1 MSEFNID
8 KVVQSQYANSKR
20 INDII
25 NNFWDCIN
33 PENDIKNIYDKII
46 NLNTAVGFGLDIWG
60 RIVAISREFI
70 SIELK
75 NKYLGFD
82 PQGVHHTRI
91 DTLDNAPF
99 YQRIDGKVLLS
110 DEGYRFYILIKAL
123 INISNSSLYNLNSML
138 NMLFGDNKN
147 IMIIHTDTM
156 ALRLLILSDVP
167 EVAKSALLRMN
178 WLPAG
183 VNLDIYQVIT
193 PTFGFNGSFLHPFN
207 QGTFCSDVPRDL

>member
-8 KVVQSQYANSKR
+8 KVIQSQYANSKR

-70 SIELK
+70 SVELK

-110 DEGYRFYILIKAL
+110 DEGYRFYILIKAM
-123 INISNSSLYNLNSML
+123 INISNSSLSY
-138 NMLFGDNKN
+138 F
-147 IMIIHTDTM
+147 
-156 ALRLLILSDVP
+156 
-167 EVAKSALLRMN
+167 
-178 WLPAG
+178 WL
-183 VNLDIYQVIT
+183 
-193 PTFGFNGSFLHPFN
+193 
-207 QGTFCSDVPRDL
+207 

>member
-1 MSEFNID
+1 MSDFNID
-8 KVVQSQYANSKR
+8 KVIQSQYANSKR

-33 PENDIKNIYDKII
+33 PENDIKNLYDKII

-70 SIELK
+70 SVELK
-75 NKYLGFD
+75 N
-82 PQGVHHTRI
+82 
-91 DTLDNAPF
+91 
-99 YQRIDGKVLLS
+99 LS

-156 ALRLLILSDVP
+156 ALRLLILSEVP

>member
-70 SIELK
+70 SVELK

-82 PQGVHHTRI
+82 PQGIHHTRI

-99 YQRIDGKVLLS
+99 YQKIDGKVLLS

-156 ALRLLILSDVP
+156 ALRLLILSEVP
-167 EVAKSALLRMN
+167 EVARNALLRMN

-207 QGTFCSDVPRDL
+207 QGTFCADVPRDL

>member
-1 MSEFNID
+1 MSDFNID
-8 KVVQSQYANSKR
+8 KVIQSQYANSKR

-25 NNFWDCIN
+25 NN
-33 PENDIKNIYDKII
+33 
-46 NLNTAVGFGLDIWG
+46 GLDIWG

-70 SIELK
+70 SVELK
-75 NKYLGFD
+75 NKYLSFD

-156 ALRLLILSDVP
+156 ALRLLILSEVP

>member
-1 MSEFNID
+1 M
-8 KVVQSQYANSKR
+8 
-20 INDII
+20 
-25 NNFWDCIN
+25 
-33 PENDIKNIYDKII
+33 
-46 NLNTAVGFGLDIWG
+46 
-60 RIVAISREFI
+60 
-70 SIELK
+70 K